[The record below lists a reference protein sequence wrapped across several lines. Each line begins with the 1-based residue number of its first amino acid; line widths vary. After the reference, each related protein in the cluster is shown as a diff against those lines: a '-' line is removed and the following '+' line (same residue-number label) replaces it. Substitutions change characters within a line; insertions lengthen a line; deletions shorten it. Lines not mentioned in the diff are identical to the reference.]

1 LGLDRLTLVAAVVVI
16 AAGCGARHG
25 RPDRLLDGSPAA
37 RFDPVANSVI
47 ARSRVVQLGDRA
59 DDCLSAADRGNVA
72 KDTSAVERIGVDGES
87 LTFAGRNGSVVYG
100 CDGGVDPA
108 GERKAPW
115 CRAVVGELDHGHVLD
130 PRLDVICRDRR
141 RRPLAY
147 AFVEPVAGAHWI
159 GVRQDGYVELFE
171 VLGDLPVRIATTR
184 GIDTVDAS
192 ATFALTQY
200 DAGGG
205 ELVHGEMEASVAG

>member
-1 LGLDRLTLVAAVVVI
+1 MGLDRLIVVAALGVI
-16 AAGCGARHG
+16 AAACGARHG
-25 RPDRLLDGSPAA
+25 PPARLLDGSPAA
-37 RFDPVANSVI
+37 RFDPVGNSVI

-59 DDCLSAADRGNVA
+59 ADCLSAADRANVA
-72 KDTSAVERIGVDGES
+72 ADSSAVERVGVDSES
-87 LTFAGRNGSVVYG
+87 LTFAGRDGAVVYA

-147 AFVEPVAGAHWI
+147 AFVEPAPGARWI

-184 GIDTVDAS
+184 GIDADNARTM
-192 ATFALTQY
+192 FALTQY
-200 DAGGG
+200 DADGG